1 MSDISTFESFLAPR
15 GHEPFPV
22 PWSSVRE
29 RFESVATAVPDNIA
43 VVCRGSSLSY
53 RELHSL
59 ADAHARALVGHLG
72 SDRRPV
78 ALDTTCSLDCVV
90 ALVSVLLSGH
100 PLVLLDSQLPEDRRH
115 NILTRSGAARI
126 SPAELAALP
135 RHPEQPL
142 PAVSES
148 DCAVLLFTSGSTG
161 TPKAVRQG
169 HRLWLNQAADFHA
182 TLGIGSGD
190 RLGMALPISF
200 GGGLDV
206 VFSALLNGGELHFL
220 DPREVGI
227 EEVPQWISSHML
239 TTLHATPS
247 LLRAVMKVCAGTATL
262 TGLRLVTTCGEA
274 VHGDDV
280 ARLRT
285 LLSPT
290 ASYCNLSGSSET
302 GNLAF
307 NEFPPG
313 RDVPDRVLPVGV
325 VAANKVVRLL
335 GPDGADVAPGEV
347 GEIVVE
353 SPYLSEGYFV
363 ERDGTATAEIT
374 KFGRAADG
382 TRSFRMGDLGRFDQ
396 HGLLHL
402 VGRSDDAVKVRG
414 YLVEPSE
421 VESALRRLPAVEDAI
436 VLARQTDSGAVLVGY
451 VAVDPATRA
460 PSAADLRRDLRK
472 TLPDWMIPANL
483 MLLPALPRNERGK
496 VDRGA
501 LPAPSPRPAVIPPA
515 VGVESEL
522 AALWSEILGIEQI
535 GRDDDFVSLGGDSLQ
550 TQQMLTRAGQ
560 KFGAELSSATLANFP
575 TLHQFSAHLEQAATG
590 TTLRTRVLVPL
601 QTGGTG
607 DPLFA
612 FAGAGSTAL
621 ALLPLAREL
630 GPQWTVH
637 GLQAY
642 GLEGRGF
649 PDWTVRS
656 AAKRYL
662 REIRQVQ
669 PHGPYTFVGHSL
681 GGVIAM
687 DVARLLEAEGE
698 TVNAVICL
706 DTILSGPLG
715 SGILDLSRSEPDS
728 GEQSIPLSEPAP
740 TDRRTLWKTR
750 AMLLTAGLWQYP
762 AQTQWDLFHDLGRRV
777 ALMHRLR
784 PWDGAVSVVMAEDN
798 PDDPAWWTR
807 VAPHVVSVER
817 VSGDHVGMLRPPYVA
832 HTAALVREALK

>member
-1 MSDISTFESFLAPR
+1 MSDISTFESFRAPR

-115 NILTRSGAARI
+115 HILTRSGAARI

-307 NEFPPG
+307 NEFPAG

-501 LPAPSPRPAVIPPA
+501 LPAPSPRPAVIPPPWVSSPNWQHCGPRSSGSSRSA
-515 VGVESEL
+515 VTTTSSLSGAIPCRLSRCSPVPARSSAPNCRRQRWPTSRPCTSFPHISSRPL
-522 AALWSEILGIEQI
+522 QVRRCAPVCWCRCRPAAPGTRYSPLPEQVPPRWRCCRWRGNSDLNGRCTVSRPTDSKAADSPI
-535 GRDDDFVSLGGDSLQ
+535 GRCA
-550 TQQMLTRAGQ
+550 QQR
-560 KFGAELSSATLANFP
+560 SATCA
-575 TLHQFSAHLEQAATG
+575 
-590 TTLRTRVLVPL
+590 
-601 QTGGTG
+601 
-607 DPLFA
+607 
-612 FAGAGSTAL
+612 
-621 ALLPLAREL
+621 
-630 GPQWTVH
+630 
-637 GLQAY
+637 
-642 GLEGRGF
+642 
-649 PDWTVRS
+649 RS
-656 AAKRYL
+656 ARYN
-662 REIRQVQ
+662 R
-669 PHGPYTFVGHSL
+669 T
-681 GGVIAM
+681 
-687 DVARLLEAEGE
+687 AR
-698 TVNAVICL
+698 T
-706 DTILSGPLG
+706 
-715 SGILDLSRSEPDS
+715 
-728 GEQSIPLSEPAP
+728 PLSV
-740 TDRRTLWKTR
+740 T
-750 AMLLTAGLWQYP
+750 
-762 AQTQWDLFHDLGRRV
+762 H
-777 ALMHRLR
+777 
-784 PWDGAVSVVMAEDN
+784 SVV
-798 PDDPAWWTR
+798 
-807 VAPHVVSVER
+807 
-817 VSGDHVGMLRPPYVA
+817 
-832 HTAALVREALK
+832 